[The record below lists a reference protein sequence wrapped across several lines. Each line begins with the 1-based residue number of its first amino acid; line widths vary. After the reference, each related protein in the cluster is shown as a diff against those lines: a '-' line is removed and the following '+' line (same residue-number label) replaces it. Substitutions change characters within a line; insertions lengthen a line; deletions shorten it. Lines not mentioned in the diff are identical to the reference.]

1 MSLAQQ
7 MAGVCGVLAILI
19 ATIFLLSKRGLAR
32 VNFRIGGSS
41 RARNLEVVERLPLTP
56 QHSLHLVRMADRF
69 LLLSVSPAGC
79 SLLQDSVDLAQFP
92 RPDNIAVASGQK

>member
-7 MAGVCGVLAILI
+7 MASVFGVLAMLI
-19 ATIFLLSKRGLAR
+19 ATVILLSKRGR
-32 VNFRIGGSS
+32 MRINFGIGGSS
-41 RARNLEVVERLPLTP
+41 RVRNMEVIERLPLTP

-69 LLLSVSPAGC
+69 LLLGVSPAGC
-79 SLLQDSVDLAQFP
+79 SLLQNGVDLAECP